1 MLGGIE
7 RGEGGSKEG
16 GRGRAGK
23 GARRGGCAHAR
34 ASARVYSVCVR
45 VSVYVRALTSTRTQT
60 HTRPRTHRARTNR
73 CGCARTLTCRGGRA
87 RARARA
93 RTHTHT
99 RTHTHGHTHTHETIA
114 GAHRP
119 DSAPRRPRFC
129 ARATARACW
138 RCPDALEIRVGEEAE
153 AGKAGALAR
162 ARLAV
167 DGEDDVVHAQLVRRV
182 RQRPHLPA

>member
-87 RARARA
+87 RARAR
-93 RTHTHT
+93 THTHT
-99 RTHTHGHTHTHETIA
+99 HTHTDTHTHTHETIA

>member
-1 MLGGIE
+1 MENLF
-7 RGEGGSKEG
+7 
-16 GRGRAGK
+16 
-23 GARRGGCAHAR
+23 
-34 ASARVYSVCVR
+34 
-45 VSVYVRALTSTRTQT
+45 LLF
-60 HTRPRTHRARTNR
+60 
-73 CGCARTLTCRGGRA
+73 TLTDTAGNLTPLSLSSLILAILYGD
-87 RARARA
+87 
-93 RTHTHT
+93 THT

-129 ARATARACW
+129 ARATARACG

-182 RQRPHLPA
+182 RQRPHLPARSESLDPSHLIRVT

>member
-87 RARARA
+87 RARAR
-93 RTHTHT
+93 THTHT
-99 RTHTHGHTHTHETIA
+99 HTHTDTHTPTHETIA